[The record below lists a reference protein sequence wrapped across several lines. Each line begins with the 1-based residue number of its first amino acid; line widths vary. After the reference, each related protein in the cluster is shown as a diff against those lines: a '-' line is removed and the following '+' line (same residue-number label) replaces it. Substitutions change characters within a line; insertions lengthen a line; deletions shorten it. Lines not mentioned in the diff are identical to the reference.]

1 MAEKTLDYFQKR
13 EKKNQDF
20 LAGNP
25 EMEIVEKLE
34 GYQKKTKELVKAIRE
49 IPEHKRGYDLN
60 MLLVKS
66 CIAAADMAGSRRTWL
81 VFAHYQSS
89 RKG

>member
-25 EMEIVEKLE
+25 EMETVEKLE
-34 GYQKKTKELVKAIRE
+34 GYQKKS
-49 IPEHKRGYDLN
+49 
-60 MLLVKS
+60 LLKQS
-66 CIAAADMAGSRRTWL
+66 GRSRNTNAAMI
-81 VFAHYQSS
+81 
-89 RKG
+89 